1 MKQLSFALIIS
12 LLLAGC
18 SGTAL
23 QPAQVKEAPNLPE
36 GQSIT
41 VKGSVTNVFE
51 LLGICYFE
59 LSNRDNPASI
69 KVLCRQSSPDIG
81 QEITVKI
88 VPADI
93 IKIGTWKMRVYK
105 QIE

>member
-1 MKQLSFALIIS
+1 MIS
-12 LLLAGC
+12 LILAGC
-18 SGTAL
+18 NGTAL
-23 QPAQVKEAPNLPE
+23 QPAQVKEAQNLSE

-59 LSNRDNPASI
+59 LRNSDNPASI
-69 KVLCRQSSPDIG
+69 KVLCKQSSPDIG
-81 QEITVKI
+81 QEIIVKV

-93 IKIGTWKMRVYK
+93 IKIGTWKVRVYK